1 MAHEEEV
8 EDLRDLKS
16 TTPLLVGARA
26 GVEESPAP
34 PTDAGE
40 APAEASVPTGEDTS
54 VVITPAAEDQ
64 AASAGPS

>member
-8 EDLRDLKS
+8 KDLRDLKS

-34 PTDAGE
+34 PTNAGE
-40 APAEASVPTGEDTS
+40 APAEASVPTSEDTS

>member
-34 PTDAGE
+34 PTNAGE
-40 APAEASVPTGEDTS
+40 APAEASVPTSEDTS